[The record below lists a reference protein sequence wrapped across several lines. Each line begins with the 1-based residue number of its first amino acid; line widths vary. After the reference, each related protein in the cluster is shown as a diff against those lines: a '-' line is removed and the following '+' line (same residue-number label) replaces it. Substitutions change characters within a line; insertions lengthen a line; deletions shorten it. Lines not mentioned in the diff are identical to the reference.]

1 LIGDSVEKVEIGSK
15 LVGQAG
21 ATIDEVVSSVRHVT
35 DIIAEISAASQEQS
49 SGIEAVNLAIIEMDG
64 MTQQNAAL
72 VEEAAA
78 AAQSLQDQAGEL
90 AKVVSIFKL
99 NAGESSFGGRA
110 AAATARRV
118 EPAPSV
124 KPKAAVKSLP
134 AARPAAK
141 KAAPAKNDDADWE
154 EF

>member
-1 LIGDSVEKVEIGSK
+1 
-15 LVGQAG
+15 
-21 ATIDEVVSSVRHVT
+21 DEVVTSVKHVT

-49 SGIEAVNLAIIEMDG
+49 SDIEAINRSVIEMDG

-78 AAQSLQDQAGEL
+78 AAQSLQDQASEL

-99 NAGESSFGGRA
+99 NAGEQRGQI
-110 AAATARRV
+110 
-118 EPAPSV
+118 
-124 KPKAAVKSLP
+124 KAAVAPARRAEVTRLPAKTKPKVAAYKSLP
-134 AARPAAK
+134 ATKAAPK
-141 KAAPAKNDDADWE
+141 KAAAAGADEWE